1 MNLKP
6 RVIIGFGETP
16 EFLRDGKYVQYT
28 VGNPVL
34 DGTKFSEP
42 TVVKAG
48 TAIFRNEETGLY
60 ELVTPE
66 TPDTMKGA
74 VLTSWPITIEPNVN
88 ELVGAVREASV
99 IEARCTGV
107 TDNFKAATK
116 GRIIYDI

>member
-6 RVIIGFGETP
+6 RVINEFGQKP

-34 DGTKFSEP
+34 DGSKFSQ
-42 TVVKAG
+42 TTLVKAG
-48 TAIFRNEETGLY
+48 TAIHKNTDTGLY
-60 ELVTPE
+60 ELVAPE
-66 TPDTMKGA
+66 TPDTMVAA
-74 VLTSWPITIEPNVN
+74 VLTSFDVEVESNVN
-88 ELVGAVREASV
+88 EMVGAIREASV